1 MKKAYVKVPSSPG
14 VQRQLLAELSWIKGQ
29 GTVIRTRAE
38 KISKNYIM
46 QNFVKNFYFNIK
58 QRKVNIGFQ

>member
-1 MKKAYVKVPSSPG
+1 MKKVYVKVPSSPG

-58 QRKVNIGFQ
+58 Q